1 MTRVNYERYLFA
13 MCGIA
18 GLILGSGGGL
28 VGAALPYINQTAGFT
43 PTQLSTVG
51 AALILGTIPGNFIGS
66 WAVEKLGRVKAMRL
80 GATFFLA
87 GIPLICLSSGHFLVM
102 AAGLFLQGVSCG
114 VIAISGPMFLAEC
127 LPAEKRGRGA
137 GMYQLVLVCGLLSA
151 MLLGVAV
158 SGTFGAADAADVAAS
173 TKTVIW
179 KCLFCFA
186 AIPGLL
192 LFLGTLLL
200 KESPRWLYR
209 KGRTEDALASL
220 RAGMDEATAQ
230 VVYDEIVASAAR
242 EKVKAEVAGG
252 AGEARKE
259 TLFQRRYMIPFVL
272 VWICIVCVQLTG
284 WSLMQTYPV
293 MIFQKAGLS
302 GIWANWASSAIMA
315 IMLVMTIISC
325 KLIDSRGRKFI
336 LTLGTG
342 GLIVGLLAVGTV
354 FLVISRLGIAPNPV
368 TGLIVL
374 AAFLLY
380 VASFAIGPGVIAG
393 LIAAEMLPTRIR
405 SVGML
410 IATIC
415 NGFAA
420 WGLAQTYL
428 PWVDRFGEASV
439 FYTLA
444 ALMVGFFFVTVFFVP
459 ETKGKTLEEIERHFA
474 GEEG

>member
-1 MTRVNYERYLFA
+1 MTRQNYERYLFA

-18 GLILGSGGGL
+18 GMILGTGGGL
-28 VGAALPYINQTAGFT
+28 VGVALPYINQTSGFS

-80 GATFFLA
+80 GATFFLL
-87 GIPLICLSSGHFLVM
+87 GIPLICLSSGLFLLM

-114 VIAISGPMFLAEC
+114 TIAISGPMFLAEC

-137 GMYQLVLVCGLLSA
+137 GMYQLILVCGLLAA

-158 SGTFGAADAADVAAS
+158 SGAFGAADAADVSAA

-179 KCLFCFA
+179 KSLFCFA
-186 AIPGLL
+186 AVPGAM

-209 KGRTEDALASL
+209 RGRADEAMASL
-220 RAGMDEATAQ
+220 LAGMDEQAAK
-230 VVYDEIVASAAR
+230 VVMDEIVASAEG
-242 EKVKAEVAGG
+242 EKVKG
-252 AGEARKE
+252 AGEGAGEGKE
-259 TLFQRRYMIPFVL
+259 TVFQRRYMIPFAL
-272 VWICIVCVQLTG
+272 VWVCIVCVQLTG

-315 IMLVMTIISC
+315 IMVVMTVISC

-336 LTLGTG
+336 LSLGTG
-342 GLIVGLLAVGTV
+342 GLIVGLLAVGTT
-354 FLVISRLGIAPNPV
+354 FLVIARAGVAPSAV

-420 WGLAQTYL
+420 WGIAQLYL
-428 PWVDRFGEASV
+428 PWADRFGEASV

-444 ALMVGFFFVTVFFVP
+444 AFMVVFFLVTVLFVP

-474 GEEG
+474 GEDR

>member
-1 MTRVNYERYLFA
+1 MTRQNYERYLFA

-18 GLILGSGGGL
+18 GMILGTGGGL
-28 VGAALPYINQTAGFT
+28 VGVALPYINQTSGFS

-80 GATFFLA
+80 GATFFLL
-87 GIPLICLSSGHFLVM
+87 GIPLICLSSGLFLLM

-114 VIAISGPMFLAEC
+114 TIAISGPMFLAEC

-137 GMYQLVLVCGLLSA
+137 GMYQLILVCGLLAA

-158 SGTFGAADAADVAAS
+158 SGAFGAADAADVSAA

-179 KCLFCFA
+179 KSLFCFA
-186 AIPGLL
+186 AVPGAM

-209 KGRTEDALASL
+209 RGRADEAMASL
-220 RAGMDEATAQ
+220 LAGMDETAAK
-230 VVYDEIVASAAR
+230 VVYDEIVASAASDGKAKGVG
-242 EKVKAEVAGG
+242 EGVGVVKESV
-252 AGEARKE
+252 
-259 TLFQRRYMIPFVL
+259 FQRRYMIPFVL

-315 IMLVMTIISC
+315 IMVVMTVISC

-342 GLIVGLLAVGTV
+342 GLIVGLLAVGTT
-354 FLVISRLGIAPNPV
+354 FLVIARAGVAPSAV

-420 WGLAQTYL
+420 WGIAQLYL
-428 PWVDRFGEASV
+428 PWADRFGEASV
-439 FYTLA
+439 FYTLTA
-444 ALMVGFFFVTVFFVP
+444 FMVVFFLVTVLFVP

-474 GEEG
+474 GEGR